1 MCYWSSSEGE
11 FYFEDLAQEAIGL
24 TTQPKNMRT
33 MKWVIPDFTPQTKL
47 TLRNHQGSRSQNNW
61 HGSMNPL
68 VSEMLDASDLRSK
81 IYRRGS
87 MNPLISEMLHA
98 FRVLDPSDGA

>member
-1 MCYWSSSEGE
+1 MGNPRFHTANEV
-11 FYFEDLAQEAIGL
+11 GL
-24 TTQPKNMRT
+24 KKPSGVQ
-33 MKWVIPDFTPQTKL
+33 I
-47 TLRNHQGSRSQNNW
+47 QNNW
-61 HGSMNPL
+61 HGSKNPL